1 MKYYTDRVSV
11 GLLESPMTKFVS
23 NVIVDILLGGGSVI
37 LEYPTSFKDISL
49 VIANSCVYNSKKTV
63 MIITNPSTIDGLN
76 NDYYLLSDG
85 SVPFI
90 LRVPIGIKTESNVV
104 AKVHFPKGAKAF
116 SKKQYTQD
124 YKEALE
130 NKDSILIL
138 ASDTEYPNLEEDNYY
153 FQNYKKPEI
162 LFFNNASFSSEKQIV
177 DIINWC
183 TKNNIQFLLLID
195 RLSPKFYDSINP
207 DVFVLPFHIG
217 MLRELAAIDETI
229 IKGFEREQYKEN
241 AKIISKFSI
250 DQPYHYTTESS
261 IDYISIDNGSILIQ
275 CVREMSAIFR
285 SLDIQSLMLKHELMQ
300 LLSIAHES
308 IGSFIPIDKL
318 TKYSMSIGVRIN
330 GKDFCQEI
338 IRLSK
343 SSVNTLKE
351 KCILIVSLFLTI
363 WNCLYNCKS
372 PIFERGYTKDNKFS
386 KLYEI
391 IKLSINQYDR
401 IFILPTNKQEL
412 SQLNKLIRQLFS
424 DDISKIVITSS
435 LNVTEE
441 MANSSLAIFPG
452 SPKMNELYL
461 LNYPFR
467 SIKVLSYHDEDY
479 KMTRDL
485 ISLYM
490 YIDGYRS
497 NLFSEKLNYIV
508 NQVPKTRDYLALV
521 PSITKYVL
529 KQKNEK
535 TAEAINDVMN
545 EINTEVV
552 KKYPELNGYLKDI
565 DGFKKMKKEY
575 ESELENNIVNNIKK
589 SSSYF
594 ILTLENCYTD
604 QCIVYYSALKT
615 VHPFFVD
622 NEIIESTIDET
633 MEGKVIVK
641 APGNNSNL
649 LELLLDLYGLKDK
662 IDYEIVNIWD
672 DCVHSFQNSDYT
684 MPRLYDRYVELGGIK
699 TRQTVNQWF
708 NGNVMGPNSQDDLEI
723 IGEILGNEDLTIN
736 ADYIFEE
743 LERIR
748 NYKRALGRKL
758 NKIIASII
766 QHESFENDDPFSEMI
781 RENVKNYLFVVKKI
795 QKVCIDSNT

>member
-261 IDYISIDNGSILIQ
+261 IDYI
-275 CVREMSAIFR
+275 
-285 SLDIQSLMLKHELMQ
+285 
-300 LLSIAHES
+300 
-308 IGSFIPIDKL
+308 
-318 TKYSMSIGVRIN
+318 
-330 GKDFCQEI
+330 
-338 IRLSK
+338 
-343 SSVNTLKE
+343 
-351 KCILIVSLFLTI
+351 
-363 WNCLYNCKS
+363 
-372 PIFERGYTKDNKFS
+372 
-386 KLYEI
+386 
-391 IKLSINQYDR
+391 
-401 IFILPTNKQEL
+401 
-412 SQLNKLIRQLFS
+412 
-424 DDISKIVITSS
+424 
-435 LNVTEE
+435 
-441 MANSSLAIFPG
+441 
-452 SPKMNELYL
+452 
-461 LNYPFR
+461 
-467 SIKVLSYHDEDY
+467 
-479 KMTRDL
+479 
-485 ISLYM
+485 
-490 YIDGYRS
+490 
-497 NLFSEKLNYIV
+497 
-508 NQVPKTRDYLALV
+508 
-521 PSITKYVL
+521 
-529 KQKNEK
+529 
-535 TAEAINDVMN
+535 
-545 EINTEVV
+545 
-552 KKYPELNGYLKDI
+552 
-565 DGFKKMKKEY
+565 
-575 ESELENNIVNNIKK
+575 
-589 SSSYF
+589 
-594 ILTLENCYTD
+594 
-604 QCIVYYSALKT
+604 
-615 VHPFFVD
+615 
-622 NEIIESTIDET
+622 
-633 MEGKVIVK
+633 
-641 APGNNSNL
+641 
-649 LELLLDLYGLKDK
+649 
-662 IDYEIVNIWD
+662 
-672 DCVHSFQNSDYT
+672 
-684 MPRLYDRYVELGGIK
+684 
-699 TRQTVNQWF
+699 
-708 NGNVMGPNSQDDLEI
+708 
-723 IGEILGNEDLTIN
+723 
-736 ADYIFEE
+736 
-743 LERIR
+743 
-748 NYKRALGRKL
+748 
-758 NKIIASII
+758 
-766 QHESFENDDPFSEMI
+766 
-781 RENVKNYLFVVKKI
+781 
-795 QKVCIDSNT
+795 